1 MRSVDECEL
10 CWLCFFFDDPATTE
24 IYTLSLHGALPF
36 LAWFHGSEGR
46 EGGRCTGEE
55 AAPRPTLQ
63 VAVEA
68 ITHIRRL
75 RDALTTKRDDDSAS
89 SSFMARA
96 V

>member
-1 MRSVDECEL
+1 MHPDPLSISPSYWIQEVGTGPV
-10 CWLCFFFDDPATTE
+10 CWW
-24 IYTLSLHGALPF
+24 S